1 MTSKVEEKLTNARMK
16 LLEEIVDFKEV
27 TVEDSIEEDVSKKQ
41 EDARWRVDLSGEIA
55 LARKMTDEMRL
66 RTLRDVAV
74 SR

>member
-55 LARKMTDEMRL
+55 LARKMTDEMRP